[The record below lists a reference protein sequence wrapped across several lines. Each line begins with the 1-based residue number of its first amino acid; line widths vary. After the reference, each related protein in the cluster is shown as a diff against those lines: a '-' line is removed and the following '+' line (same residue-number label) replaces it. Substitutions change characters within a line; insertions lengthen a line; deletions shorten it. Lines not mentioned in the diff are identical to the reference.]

1 MSSTITSGVEISDS
15 RSSLEG
21 YRIDHLESSNQI
33 KVVFYPAFFE
43 QTNASTVRDIF
54 DNLSSNIGCDLSATF
69 PLGCISHSDLFE
81 LTTRSD
87 IYCKD
92 GSIYCQHNN
101 WNLILNYFITS
112 KEIKSQFI
120 DIRFDTSDSRA
131 DLPPICIHRMRLGK
145 NNSLLSVIDIE
156 SIVGTHKDGNDE
168 PTLLMQLKDVAKPGE
183 ILEMDSRQ
191 AAVEGVASC
200 IFINKQSGTITL
212 TPDTTSDKATLIK
225 IEIDEEV
232 SLPEYVQFFLSENL
246 EDYVGSKLDYIT
258 QEDICNLPV
267 VLPSLQAQRVICNY
281 LSNLEKYKQAIQE
294 KSRRL
299 SQIKPLDVTP
309 SQLLGHSLSLL
320 EESVLQLTS
329 KTGFLPS
336 PISQALSAL
345 ETNDNSKRFLC
356 SQYIIEALIQFH
368 VVTSSSFAIRL
379 LGQNKLEDAYKSFQ
393 NSKWQVSLTTWK
405 NIFDKQVNEFEKSLK
420 NTKSLQ
426 ANPALVAFGDEGYFA
441 FSGLFSRGVLS
452 VFNRLI
458 DMRNEYFGH
467 PATPSAETMELYAN
481 NVSREINA
489 YLDQTK
495 TLWKWLA
502 VGICKEVVTN
512 ESHELIASMD
522 EFSGSF
528 RNVTHLTITVPA
540 GLLARNSLVFY
551 PRNNPNP
558 ETVVQ
563 GIPFTFIDR
572 ISSTVHGLYFFS
584 RLDKEGKLVFQSYSE
599 LKESTKRFERE
610 DPRISLLS
618 KRIFVSQAVPDPA
631 TPTNLK

>member
-1 MSSTITSGVEISDS
+1 
-15 RSSLEG
+15 
-21 YRIDHLESSNQI
+21 
-33 KVVFYPAFFE
+33 
-43 QTNASTVRDIF
+43 
-54 DNLSSNIGCDLSATF
+54 
-69 PLGCISHSDLFE
+69 
-81 LTTRSD
+81 
-87 IYCKD
+87 
-92 GSIYCQHNN
+92 
-101 WNLILNYFITS
+101 
-112 KEIKSQFI
+112 
-120 DIRFDTSDSRA
+120 
-131 DLPPICIHRMRLGK
+131 
-145 NNSLLSVIDIE
+145 
-156 SIVGTHKDGNDE
+156 
-168 PTLLMQLKDVAKPGE
+168 
-183 ILEMDSRQ
+183 MDSRQ

-368 VVTSSSFAIRL
+368 VVTSSSFAIRI

-528 RNVTHLTITVPA
+528 RNGTHLTITVPA

>member
-1 MSSTITSGVEISDS
+1 M
-15 RSSLEG
+15 
-21 YRIDHLESSNQI
+21 
-33 KVVFYPAFFE
+33 
-43 QTNASTVRDIF
+43 
-54 DNLSSNIGCDLSATF
+54 
-69 PLGCISHSDLFE
+69 
-81 LTTRSD
+81 
-87 IYCKD
+87 
-92 GSIYCQHNN
+92 
-101 WNLILNYFITS
+101 
-112 KEIKSQFI
+112 
-120 DIRFDTSDSRA
+120 A

-145 NNSLLSVIDIE
+145 NNSLLTIVDIE
-156 SIVGTHKDGNDE
+156 SIVGALKEGIDE
-168 PTLLMQLKDVAKPGE
+168 PTLLMQLKDIAKPGE
-183 ILEMDSRQ
+183 ILEMDARQ
-191 AAVEGVASC
+191 AAAEGVASC

-212 TPDTTSDKATLIK
+212 TPETTLDKATLIK

-246 EDYVGSKLDYIT
+246 EDYVGTKLDYIT
-258 QEDICNLPV
+258 QEDILDFPV

-281 LSNLEKYKQAIQE
+281 LNNLEKYKRAIQE
-294 KSRRL
+294 KSRLL

-329 KTGFLPS
+329 KTGSLPS

-345 ETNDNSKRFLC
+345 ETNDSSKRFLC

-393 NSKWQVSLTTWK
+393 NSKWQVSLSTWK
-405 NIFDKQVNEFEKSLK
+405 NIFDKQVNEFEKSVK
-420 NTKSLQ
+420 NSKSLQ
-426 ANPALVAFGDEGYFA
+426 ADPALMAFGDEGFFA
-441 FSGLFSRGVLS
+441 FSDLFSRGILS
-452 VFNRLI
+452 LFNRLI

-467 PATPSAETMELYAN
+467 PSSLSAETMVLYTN
-481 NVSREINA
+481 NVSREINT

-512 ESHELIASMD
+512 ESHELIADID

-528 RNVTHLTITVPA
+528 RNGTSLTMIVPA
-540 GLLARNSLVFY
+540 RLLAKNTLVFY

-558 ETVVQ
+558 ETFVQ

-610 DPRISLLS
+610 DSRISLLS
-618 KRIFVSQAVPDPA
+618 KRIFLSQTVPDPA
-631 TPTNLK
+631 IPTNLK

>member
-1 MSSTITSGVEISDS
+1 MSDS
-15 RSSLEG
+15 RPSPEG
-21 YRIDHLESSNQI
+21 YRIDQLESSNQI
-33 KVVFYPAFFE
+33 KVVFYPTFFAK
-43 QTNASTVRDIF
+43 TNTSTIREIF
-54 DNLSSNIGCDLSATF
+54 DNLSSNIGCDLFATF
-69 PLGCISHSDLFE
+69 PLSCISRSDLFE

-92 GSIYCQHNN
+92 GSICYQNNN
-101 WNLILNYFITS
+101 WNLVLNYFITA
-112 KEIKSQFI
+112 KEIKSHFI
-120 DIRFDTSDSRA
+120 DIRIDTSDSRA
-131 DLPPICIHRMRLGK
+131 DLPPTCIHRMRVGK
-145 NNSLLSVIDIE
+145 NNSLLTIVDIE
-156 SIVGTHKDGNDE
+156 SIVGAIKEGIDE

-183 ILEMDSRQ
+183 ILEMDARK
-191 AAVEGVASC
+191 AAAEGVASC

-212 TPDTTSDKATLIK
+212 TPDTTLDKATLIK
-225 IEIDEEV
+225 IEIDEDV

-246 EDYVGSKLDYIT
+246 EDYVGTKLNYIT

-267 VLPSLQAQRVICNY
+267 VVPSLQAQRVICNY
-281 LSNLEKYKQAIQE
+281 LNNLERYKSAILE

-299 SQIKPLDVTP
+299 NQIKPLDVTP

-320 EESVLQLTS
+320 EDSVLQLTS
-329 KTGFLPS
+329 KTGSLPS

-345 ETNDNSKRFLC
+345 DTNDSTKRFLC

-405 NIFDKQVNEFEKSLK
+405 NIFDKQVNEFEKSVK
-420 NTKSLQ
+420 NSRSIQ
-426 ANPALVAFGDEGYFA
+426 SDPALIAFGDEGFFA
-441 FSGLFSRGVLS
+441 FSDLFSRQILG

-458 DMRNEYFGH
+458 DMRNEYYGH
-467 PATPSAETMELYAN
+467 PSSLSAETMELYTN
-481 NVSREINA
+481 NVSREIKA

-502 VGICKEVVTN
+502 VGICKVVVTN
-512 ESHELIASMD
+512 ECHELVADID

-528 RNVTHLTITVPA
+528 RNGTNLTMIVPA
-540 GLLARNSLVFY
+540 GLLAKNTLVFY

-599 LKESTKRFERE
+599 LKDSTKRFERD

-618 KRIFVSQAVPDPA
+618 KRIFVSQTIPGPA
-631 TPTNLK
+631 NPTILK